1 MKDNITLAEAFL
13 ILKNKENEL
22 DEILTARFAC
32 LQNTYKKVNGQ
43 KELMHEPHEISVNEL
58 TSKSEILMKEIRKL
72 RLIVAKANLETLVE
86 FTIDGEKIS
95 LQEAI
100 YLVKQYRN
108 ELPRLKQ
115 MGEMRIH
122 SEIVDPTPRYT
133 PRVPGGI
140 VSGGIDR
147 SYEQVM
153 EPSFD
158 TKEYRKKAEKMEVL
172 ITKLEVAI
180 NQANYSIFVDLD
192 GIGVKQI

>member
-1 MKDNITLAEAFL
+1 MKDKITLAEAFL

-22 DEILTARFAC
+22 DEVLTSRFAC

-72 RLIVAKANLETLVE
+72 RLIVAKSNLETLVE
-86 FTIDGEKIS
+86 FTIDGERIS

-115 MGEMRIH
+115 MGEMRSH
-122 SEIVDPTPRYT
+122 SEIVDPTPIYT
-133 PRVPGGI
+133 PR

-180 NQANYSIFVDLD
+180 NQANYSIFVNLD
-192 GIGVKQI
+192 GIEVKQI

>member
-1 MKDNITLAEAFL
+1 MNNKITLAEAFL

-22 DEILTARFAC
+22 DEVLTSRFSY

-58 TSKSEILMKEIRKL
+58 TVKSEILMKEIRKL
-72 RLIVAKANLETLVE
+72 RLIVAKANLEILVD
-86 FTIDGEKIS
+86 FTMDGEKIN

-115 MGEMRIH
+115 MAEMKSR
-122 SEIVDPTPRYT
+122 SEIVDPTPRY
-133 PRVPGGI
+133 VQ

-147 SYEQVM
+147 SYEQVI

-158 TKEYRKKAEKMEVL
+158 TKEYRKKAEKTEIL

-180 NQANYSIFVDLD
+180 NQANYSTFVELK
-192 GIGVKQI
+192 GIEVKEI

>member
-1 MKDNITLAEAFL
+1 MKDKITLAEAFL

-22 DEILTARFAC
+22 DEVLTSRFAC

-72 RLIVAKANLETLVE
+72 RLIVAKANLKTLVE

-115 MGEMRIH
+115 MGEMRSH

-133 PRVPGGI
+133 PQ

-192 GIGVKQI
+192 GIEVKQI